1 MSLTTR
7 MNGYFRE
14 QSQRAR
20 GLHLLKP
27 SITLPRGVL
36 DGPRRIIDPDSGL
49 VSQETTSRELQV
61 SDYHWDS
68 QFEELLEANWEG
80 SDDDQEFTAGE
91 AITAQFKRRKPRVP
105 RLMQLSVD
113 SIVKNVGS
121 ITYETI
127 KNMPSTQLEFLWRE
141 LSKRCV
147 YSFNTWKAFSKA
159 LDRQEGAILNQ
170 FRYSGSVVEPVPS
183 LSVYTKPLKSTTF
196 DFLAHLSI
204 TTAFSTSNMVEI
216 STLVNLVA
224 LEISNPKHDNRGR
237 TAGKQFDTSFG
248 DRVIKTWSEVAAKG
262 KGFKVLRILKLRNF
276 LEITNNCFQ
285 YLNDFPALAV
295 FDVMDCD
302 FNGLAQL
309 SAEKLGWEIHPDGAL
324 LEILQSDC
332 VKHIMAMRASLGLL
346 ARPIR
351 RSTAKPLWDKAKIT
365 MIPRSDVPTLLTGG
379 SQSAARNS
387 AYLHAEEQVRAMERT
402 PAGRAKLKRTG
413 LSHFEAVD
421 YISRKEYRELETWEF
436 RTLTSLNRIS
446 ELRNDE
452 DLRAVGLKVG
462 EFVPMVSGEFI
473 SSIPIASLR
482 LGPELFCTPSRA
494 DLHQPFY
501 DGGMSDR
508 SLKYTSKN
516 LGVGAK
522 GYVYTRITIPIARV
536 RSQQQLNE
544 TIGNEAN
551 SSGSR
556 PSKRRK
562 VRGDKRQQIGD
573 LLAGVMGVI

>member
-7 MNGYFRE
+7 MNGYF
-14 QSQRAR
+14 
-20 GLHLLKP
+20 H
-27 SITLPRGVL
+27 
-36 DGPRRIIDPDSGL
+36 GPRRIIDPDSGL

-68 QFEELLEANWEG
+68 QFEELLEANWEE
-80 SDDDQEFTAGE
+80 SDDNQEFTAGE

-113 SIVKNVGS
+113 SIVKNVSS

-170 FRYSGSVVEPVPS
+170 FRYSGFVAEPVPS

-204 TTAFSTSNMVEI
+204 TTAFGTSNMVEL
-216 STLVNLVA
+216 STFVNLVA
-224 LEISNPKHDNRGR
+224 LEISNPKQDNRGR
-237 TAGKQFDTSFG
+237 TADKQFDTSFG
-248 DRVIKTWSEVAAKG
+248 DRVVKTWSEVAAKG

-309 SAEKLGWEIHPDGAL
+309 SVEKLGWEIHPDGAL

-379 SQSAARNS
+379 SQSAARNN
-387 AYLHAEEQVRAMERT
+387 AYLLAE
-402 PAGRAKLKRTG
+402 
-413 LSHFEAVD
+413 D
-421 YISRKEYRELETWEF
+421 RKEYRELETWEF

-452 DLRAVGLKVG
+452 DLRAAGLKVG
-462 EFVPMVSGEFI
+462 EFAPMVSGEFL

-501 DGGMSDR
+501 DGGMRDG

-522 GYVYTRITIPIARV
+522 GYVYTRITIPIARA
-536 RSQQQLNE
+536 RSRQQLNE
-544 TIGNEAN
+544 EICNE
-551 SSGSR
+551 SSGSGSR
-556 PSKRRK
+556 QSKRRK

>member
-20 GLHLLKP
+20 GLRLLKP
-27 SITLPRGVL
+27 STTLPRGVL
-36 DGPRRIIDPDSGL
+36 GGPRRIIDPDSGL

-68 QFEELLEANWEG
+68 QFEELLEANWEE
-80 SDDDQEFTAGE
+80 SDEDQELTAEE
-91 AITAQFKRRKPRVP
+91 AIATQFKRRKPRVP
-105 RLMQLSVD
+105 RLMQLAVD
-113 SIVKNVGS
+113 SIVKNISS
-121 ITYETI
+121 ITYESI
-127 KNMPSTQLEFLWRE
+127 KNMPSIQLEFLWRE

-147 YSFNTWKAFSKA
+147 NSFNTWKAFSKV

-170 FRYSGSVVEPVPS
+170 FRYSGSVEEPVPS
-183 LSVYTKPLKSTTF
+183 LSVYTKPLKSVTF
-196 DFLAHLSI
+196 DFLVHLSI
-204 TTAFSTSNMVEI
+204 TTAFSTSNMVEL
-216 STLVNLVA
+216 STLSNLVA
-224 LEISNPKHDNRGR
+224 LEISNPKHGKHVR

-248 DRVIKTWSEVAAKG
+248 DRVIKTWGEVAATG

-295 FDVMDCD
+295 FDVVDCG

-309 SAEKLGWEIHPDGAL
+309 SAEKLGWEVHPDGAL

-332 VKHIMAMRASLGLL
+332 VKHIMALRASLGLP

-351 RSTAKPLWDKAKIT
+351 RSTAKPLWDKAKVT
-365 MIPRSDVPTLLTGG
+365 MIPRADVPTLLTGG
-379 SQSAARNS
+379 TSSAARNS

-452 DLRAVGLKVG
+452 DLRAAGLKVD

-473 SSIPIASLR
+473 SSIPFVSLR
-482 LGPELFCTPSRA
+482 LGPELSYAPSKA

-508 SLKYTSKN
+508 SLKYTSNN

-522 GYVYTRITIPIARV
+522 GYIYTRITIPVART
-536 RSQQQLNE
+536 RIREQSE
-544 TIGNEAN
+544 EIMGSDA
-551 SSGSR
+551 SGSGSR